1 MSDETLPAARA
12 ANEIDVIAVS
22 GPSEFE
28 RARLSLER
36 PVTVGRSTD
45 CDLVLP
51 EGSVSRE
58 HAQFIIDNG
67 KVQVKDLESRAGTA
81 VNMMFLEKGDSLEL
95 NDRDLV
101 TIGPWK
107 ILVRIGDGDSDREL
121 ADQETS
127 IAPDDETL
135 GAEPVMAPPKDAT
148 PADKPDP
155 KSSESDSATKKESTP
170 RGDSAYT
177 TRASIFLRLQA
188 DGSLDRELGWQ
199 EFTEKYARVIAGF
212 ARNAGLRAQD
222 ADDVLQDVLLGF
234 FRVSDQ
240 FDYDPERGRFR
251 GYLKRVT
258 LNAIRARHRR
268 KRPSTFI
275 KDDYDPPAE
284 LPDVDAAW
292 DRQWTEQLLQR
303 AMTEARGGVEER
315 TWKAFELYG
324 VRGVPVEQVATE
336 LDMTPAAIRHAK
348 MRLVKQVREIVDRL
362 RAEEG

>member
-1 MSDETLPAARA
+1 MPEETANPARTQE
-12 ANEIDVIAVS
+12 EIDLVAVS
-22 GPSEFE
+22 GPEEFK
-28 RARLSLER
+28 RARVSVAG
-36 PVTVGRSTD
+36 PVTMGRSND
-45 CDLVLP
+45 CGVVLS

-58 HAQFIIDNG
+58 HATIFREGG
-67 KVQVKDLESRAGTA
+67 KTFVRDLESRAGIA
-81 VNMMFLEKGDSLEL
+81 VNMMFLEKGDTVQIF
-95 NDRDLV
+95 DRDLLTV
-101 TIGPWK
+101 GPWK
-107 ILVRIGDGDSDREL
+107 ILVRLGEEKDDSQ
-121 ADQETS
+121 AETR
-127 IAPDDETL
+127 AP
-135 GAEPVMAPPKDAT
+135 GAEPDEQATPPKKK
-148 PADKPDP
+148 ADP
-155 KSSESDSATKKESTP
+155 SRS
-170 RGDSAYT
+170 DSAYT
-177 TRASIFLRLQA
+177 TRASIFLRLRA

-240 FDYDPERGRFR
+240 FVYDPDRGRFR

-268 KRPSTFI
+268 KRPSTFL
-275 KDDYDPPAE
+275 KEDYDPPGE
-284 LPDVDAAW
+284 MPDVDDAW

-324 VRGVPVEQVATE
+324 VRGVPVEQVSTE

-362 RAEEG
+362 RVEEG

>member
-1 MSDETLPAARA
+1 MSDENLPAARA
-12 ANEIDVIAVS
+12 KNEIDVIAVS

-28 RARLSLER
+28 RARLSLDT
-36 PVTVGRSTD
+36 PVTIGRSTD

-58 HAQFIIDNG
+58 HGQFRIENNV
-67 KVQVKDLESRAGTA
+67 VQIKDLDSRAGIA
-81 VNMMFLEKGDSLEL
+81 VNMMFLEKGDAIQLH
-95 NDRDLV
+95 DRDLI

-107 ILVRIGDGDSDREL
+107 LLVRMGDGESGSDFSEE
-121 ADQETS
+121 QTKGSPE
-127 IAPDDETL
+127 DETL
-135 GAEPVMAPPKDAT
+135 GAEQVTAPPKQSD
-148 PADKPDP
+148 PSADSPNDSS
-155 KSSESDSATKKESTP
+155 SSEPEKKESSP

-188 DGSLDRELGWQ
+188 DGSLDRELGWA
-199 EFTEKYARVIAGF
+199 EFAEKYARVIAGF

-284 LPDVDAAW
+284 MPDVDAAW
-292 DRQWTEQLLQR
+292 DREWTEQLLQR
-303 AMTEARGGVEER
+303 AMMEARSGVEDR

-324 VRGVPVEQVATE
+324 VRGVPVDQVAKE
-336 LDMTPAAIRHAK
+336 LEMTPAAIRHAK
-348 MRLVKQVREIVDRL
+348 MRLVKQVREIIDRL
-362 RAEEG
+362 RDEEG